1 MKSLKYLLGLCLLA
15 FIMSSCQSK
24 EERVIK
30 SLESLCMQVEQRADQ
45 FTEKDWE
52 NVITKFEKIHSDALD
67 CDFTEEQLKE
77 FGRFEG
83 KLSAAIAKEGSKN
96 LGRKLQELINKG
108 KSVIEGFIE
117 GFGESTDEDEES

>member
-45 FTEKDWE
+45 FTEKD
-52 NVITKFEKIHSDALD
+52 
-67 CDFTEEQLKE
+67 
-77 FGRFEG
+77 
-83 KLSAAIAKEGSKN
+83 
-96 LGRKLQELINKG
+96 
-108 KSVIEGFIE
+108 
-117 GFGESTDEDEES
+117 

>member
-77 FGRFEG
+77 FGRYEG
-83 KLSAAIAKEGSKN
+83 KLSAAIAKESCRN
-96 LGRKLQELINKG
+96 
-108 KSVIEGFIE
+108 S
-117 GFGESTDEDEES
+117 

>member
-15 FIMSSCQSK
+15 FIMLSCQTK

-77 FGRFEG
+77 FGRYEG

-96 LGRKLQELINKG
+96 FGRKLQELINKG

>member
-77 FGRFEG
+77 FGRYEG
-83 KLSAAIAKEGSKN
+83 KLSAVIAKEGSKN
-96 LGRKLQELINKG
+96 FGRKLQELINKG

>member
-67 CDFTEEQLKE
+67 CEEKLE
-77 FGRFEG
+77 EVGRYEG

-96 LGRKLQELINKG
+96 FGRKLQELINKG

>member
-77 FGRFEG
+77 LIDNCVWQVRR
-83 KLSAAIAKEGSKN
+83 SSSGSYC
-96 LGRKLQELINKG
+96 RKTAPGGPDGPSYPCLPLQCPW
-108 KSVIEGFIE
+108 SR
-117 GFGESTDEDEES
+117 